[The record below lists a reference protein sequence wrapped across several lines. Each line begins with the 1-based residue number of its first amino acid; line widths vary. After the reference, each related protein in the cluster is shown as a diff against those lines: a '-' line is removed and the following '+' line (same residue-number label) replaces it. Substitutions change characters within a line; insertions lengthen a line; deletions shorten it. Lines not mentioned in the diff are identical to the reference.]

1 MYYVNMKSKRMS
13 KSEFEA
19 LSNFRYQ
26 LRRFLR
32 FSEEVTRQFGVT
44 HLQYLLLLHLKG
56 MAGRQWATIG
66 ELAELLQSHHHGV
79 VSLVSRCEKL
89 GLVFRQQG
97 SNDRREVEVHL
108 TPAGEKLASK
118 LARLHRDEL
127 LKLQG
132 VFRVPGVQELVGEGS
147 EVGDEAD

>member
-1 MYYVNMKSKRMS
+1 MLNNVLYGMTRKNLNKG
-13 KSEFEA
+13 EFET

-32 FSEEVTRQFGVT
+32 FSEEMSRQFGIT
-44 HLQYLLLLHLKG
+44 HLQYLLLLHIKG
-56 MAGRQWATIG
+56 RHGRQWATIG

-89 GLVFRQQG
+89 ELVYRQQ
-97 SNDRREVEVHL
+97 SAADRREVEVHL
-108 TPAGEKLASK
+108 TAAGEEIVGK

-132 VFRVPGVQELVGEGS
+132 VFQVPGMRELATEDS
-147 EVGDEAD
+147 